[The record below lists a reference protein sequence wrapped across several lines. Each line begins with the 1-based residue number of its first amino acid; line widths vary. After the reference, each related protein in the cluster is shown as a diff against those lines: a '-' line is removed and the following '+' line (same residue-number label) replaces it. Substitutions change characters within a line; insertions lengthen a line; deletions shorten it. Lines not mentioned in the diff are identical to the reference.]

1 MAGRGFPRK
10 PLPPQVAEFIEAL
23 ATTCKQRT
31 CEDYGRRL
39 RRFHQWLSEN
49 QLELSELDRG
59 HVTKWFVH
67 LKRRDT
73 RAGDRATTIIVVRMY
88 LRWLFEVGV
97 IDEPL
102 DQLIRQNDIPKRPT
116 YLPRPLSPKADEE
129 LQRRLAE
136 SSSPFHRGLL
146 LMRKTGMRV
155 GELRDLEYDCLRI
168 DSKGWHFLKVPLG
181 KLDNERL
188 VPLDDSAVKVVR
200 DLQQQGRTP
209 RPWLLESVRGRKTRS
224 QQYQL
229 AVREMSADLDPLHK
243 ITPHRLRHTYAT
255 VLLNAGMSLVGVMK
269 LLGHRSVRMTL
280 RYAEITQETV
290 GKEYYE
296 ALTQIERIY
305 QMQRCTPSA
314 KDFDPARAL
323 ADVIRWIEKHC
334 TRDRSARLL
343 IRRLTR
349 ARKEV
354 LALTNP

>member
-10 PLPPQVAEFIEAL
+10 PLPPRVAEFVETL
-23 ATTCKQRT
+23 AATHKPRVCY
-31 CEDYGRRL
+31 EYGRQL
-39 RRFHQWLSEN
+39 HRFHQWLSDN
-49 QLELSELDRG
+49 HVELSELDRG
-59 HVTKWFVH
+59 LMMKWFVY
-67 LKRRDT
+67 LTRRGIQAGH
-73 RAGDRATTIIVVRMY
+73 RAATIFMVRTY

-97 IDEPL
+97 TEEPL

-116 YLPRPLSPKADEE
+116 YLPRPLSPAADEE

-146 LMRKTGMRV
+146 LMRKTGIRV
-155 GELRDLEYDCLRI
+155 GELRDLEYDCLRL
-168 DSKGWHFLKVPLG
+168 DSKDWHFLKVPLG

-188 VPLDDSAVKVVR
+188 VPLDDSAVTVVR
-200 DLQQQGRTP
+200 ELQQQGRTP
-209 RPWLLESVRGRKTRS
+209 RPWLLESVWGMKSRS
-224 QQYQL
+224 SLYQRAL
-229 AVREMSADLDPLHK
+229 REISADLDPLHK

-269 LLGHRSVRMTL
+269 LLGHRSVWMTL

-296 ALTQIERIY
+296 ALTQIERTY

-314 KDFDPARAL
+314 KDFDPVRAL
-323 ADVIRWIEKHC
+323 GDVIRWIEKHC

-349 ARKEV
+349 VTKEV
-354 LALTNP
+354 LDLTNP